1 MYIII
6 IKYSSFYFNT
16 YQKVNIYVRE
26 WFLSKKKN
34 KFFLFEV
41 LFSSKSSFEIFSSTS
56 EIDFFWLDINYRRI
70 N

>member
-26 WFLSKKKN
+26 WFLSRKKN

-56 EIDFFWLDINYRRI
+56 EIDFFWLDINYRWI